1 MSSVKCCFSF
11 IMCFCVG
18 FTIYAQKGKISG
30 TVTFE
35 NKEQVAN
42 ALIILQG
49 TEKSTATDE
58 DGNFTIYNVA
68 YGKYTLEI
76 STYEAEK
83 KTIVLT
89 VNSSLAKIDIKLKKN
104 SERQLDEVVI
114 ERKSVRKQIETKG
127 FAVNVIET
135 KSAAVRNVQ
144 TNELLS
150 KTVGVRIRQNG
161 GLGSDV
167 NYNINGMSGNSVRI
181 FIDGIPNS
189 TYGSSFDLNS
199 IPPSIIDRIEVYKGV
214 VPGHLSDDALG
225 GAINVV
231 LKKGVRNNFNVS
243 ASYGSFNTSQVNFN
257 GLYRFKESGFTLKSS
272 FFNNYS
278 DNDYEVWGKT
288 VYNILPNGRYDY
300 IKAKRLQDAFRST
313 GSVVEVGFTDV
324 KWADNF
330 YIGYTGSDSY
340 KEVQH
345 GTFMSTPYKGRFLRS
360 DAALLSLT
368 YNKKDLFVEGLEFN
382 FHGLYGERNRTVND
396 TVKWNYD
403 WNGDL
408 SLDLNGQPIPRP
420 SGAQQGAATLAN
432 IKREVGA
439 IRTGI
444 SYEINANHKFL
455 FNYTLSIVNRE
466 DDDEMKS
473 VLERKFMGTR
483 DLNKNIGAL
492 TYELTA
498 QENRLKASFFSKYY
512 QQRIERMNPVVQN
525 INGVVTRVED
535 IVSSN
540 KKVMGYGGAFSYAVL
555 PKVTLL
561 TSAEKAVRL
570 PSENE
575 VFGDSGD
582 NISEN
587 PNIKPETSKNYNLG
601 FRFGKFKF
609 KKHEIVISTNGF
621 IRSITDRIGTPVQ
634 TAINTNIQ
642 TLPFVNQGNVKSK
655 GIDLEINY
663 ILNNNLN
670 ITMGASKFELTTV
683 TRGIKYDLP
692 NEPFFNANVSAQYSF
707 KNVFVK
713 KSQLNLFYNF
723 MFVDTFNYN
732 RKLYSNTAGTDF
744 FNVPEQFIQ
753 DAGVSYV
760 FPNKKFIA
768 SFDAKNMF
776 NKQSYD
782 NMGVQ
787 KPGRA
792 FYLKLNYI
800 INNF

>member
-1 MSSVKCCFSF
+1 M
-11 IMCFCVG
+11 I
-18 FTIYAQKGKISG
+18 TITGWSQTGTITGKVTFGKHETAFGATVLVSG
-30 TVTFE
+30 TQKFAVVDNEGKFQI
-35 NKEQVAN
+35 KG
-42 ALIILQG
+42 LPF
-49 TEKSTATDE
+49 K
-58 DGNFTIYNVA
+58 
-68 YGKYTLEI
+68 KYTLEV
-76 STYEAEK
+76 SSLEANTKMVEVHLNRSSHQVTITLEK
-83 KTIVLT
+83 KNDTKHL
-89 VNSSLAKIDIKLKKN
+89 N
-104 SERQLDEVVI
+104 EVVI
-114 ERKSVRKQIETKG
+114 TKKTAKKEIIDKG
-127 FAVNVIET
+127 FSVNVIET
-135 KSAAVRNVQ
+135 QDAAKRNIQ
-144 TNELLS
+144 TNDLLAQS
-150 KTVGVRIRQNG
+150 AGVRVRQNG
-161 GLGSDV
+161 GLGSSV
-167 NYNINGMSGNSVRI
+167 NYNLNGMSGNSIRI
-181 FIDGIPNS
+181 FIDGIPIS
-189 TYGSSFDLNS
+189 TYGSSFSLNS
-199 IPPSIIDRIEVYKGV
+199 IPPALIERIEVYKGV
-214 VPGHLSDDALG
+214 VPAHLADDALG
-225 GAINVV
+225 GAINVI
-231 LKKGVRNNFNVS
+231 LKKGAKNTLNASV
-243 ASYGSFNTSQVNFN
+243 SYGSFNTTQSNFN
-257 GLYRFKESGFTLKSS
+257 TTFRDKSGFTLKGSG
-272 FFNNYS
+272 FYNYS

-300 IKAKRLQDAFRST
+300 IRAKRLQDAFKST

-330 YIGYTGSDSY
+330 FIGYTSSDSY

-360 DAALLSLT
+360 DAGLMSLT
-368 YNKKDLFVEGLEFN
+368 YNKKDLFVKGLEFN
-382 FHGLYGERNRTVND
+382 FHGLYGERNRTIND

-403 WNGDL
+403 WNGNL

-420 SGAQQGAATLAN
+420 SGAQQGAPTLAN

-439 IRTGI
+439 VRTGI

-455 FNYTLSIVNRE
+455 LNYTLSVVNRE

-473 VLERKFMGTR
+473 VLERKFLGTR
-483 DLNKNIGAL
+483 DLSKNIGAL

-498 QENRLKASFFSKYY
+498 HESRLKASVFSKYY
-512 QQRIERMNPVVQN
+512 QQKIERMNPIVEN
-525 INGVVTRVED
+525 INGVPTKVED

-540 KKVMGYGGAFSYAVL
+540 KNVMGYGGAFSYAVL
-555 PKVTLL
+555 PTVTLL

-570 PSENE
+570 PTENE

-601 FRFGKFKF
+601 FRFGKFKIQ
-609 KKHEIVISTNGF
+609 KHEIVLSTNGF

-655 GIDLEINY
+655 GIDFELNY
-663 ILNNNLN
+663 TYNNNLN
-670 ITMGASKFELTTV
+670 IAMGVSKFELTTV
-683 TRGIKYDLP
+683 TGGIKYDLP
-692 NEPFFNANVSAQYSF
+692 NEPFLNANVSAQYSF
-707 KNVFVK
+707 NDVLAK

-753 DAGVSYV
+753 DAGVSYI
-760 FPNKKFIA
+760 FPNKNFIA

>member
-30 TVTFE
+30 TVTFD

-89 VNSSLAKIDIKLKKN
+89 VNSSLAKIDIQLNKI
-104 SERQLDEVVI
+104 SERQLNEVVI
-114 ERKSVRKQIETKG
+114 ERKSVKKQIETKG

-135 KSAAVRNVQ
+135 KAAAVRNVQ

-181 FIDGIPNS
+181 FIDGIPIS

-199 IPPSIIDRIEVYKGV
+199 IPPSIIERIEVYKGV

-257 GLYRFKESGFTLKSS
+257 GLYRFKESGFTVKTS

-330 YIGYTGSDSY
+330 FIGYTSSDSY

-360 DAALLSLT
+360 DAALMSLT
-368 YNKKDLFVEGLEFN
+368 YNKKDLFVKGLEFN

-403 WNGDL
+403 WNGNL

-420 SGAQQGAATLAN
+420 SGAQQGAPTLAN

-444 SYEINANHKFL
+444 SYEINENHKFL
-455 FNYTLSIVNRE
+455 LNYTMSIVNRE

-473 VLERKFMGTR
+473 VLERKFLGTR

-498 QENRLKASFFSKYY
+498 HENRLKASVFSKYY
-512 QQRIERMNPVVQN
+512 QQRIERMNPKVQN
-525 INGVVTRVED
+525 INGVPTRVED

-540 KKVMGYGGAFSYAVL
+540 KNVMGYGGAFSYAVL
-555 PKVTLL
+555 PMVTIL
-561 TSAEKAVRL
+561 TSAERAVRL
-570 PSENE
+570 PTENE

-601 FRFGKFKF
+601 FRFGKFKIQ
-609 KKHEIVISTNGF
+609 KHEIVIATNGF

-634 TAINTNIQ
+634 TAINTNVQ

-655 GIDLEINY
+655 GIDVELNY
-663 ILNNNLN
+663 TYNNNLN
-670 ITMGASKFELTTV
+670 ITMGVSKFELTTV
-683 TRGIKYDLP
+683 TGGIKYDLP
-692 NEPFFNANVSAQYSF
+692 NEPFLNANVSAQYSF
-707 KNVFVK
+707 NDVFAK

-760 FPNKKFIA
+760 FPKKNFIA

>member
-1 MSSVKCCFSF
+1 MSRSGYLYAVVF
-11 IMCFCVG
+11 IFLGVLG
-18 FTIYAQKGKISG
+18 FAQKTKVSG
-30 TVTFE
+30 TIQFE
-35 NKEQVAN
+35 NKEPATGV
-42 ALIILQG
+42 LVFLQG
-49 TEKSTATDE
+49 TTKSAVSDAHGKFE
-58 DGNFTIYNVA
+58 LAAVPYGNYMVET
-68 YGKYTLEI
+68 
-76 STYEAEK
+76 SSMEAVK
-83 KTIVLT
+83 KTIPVTLNT
-89 VNSSLAKIDIKLKKN
+89 ASHKVNIIVQQASSI
-104 SERQLDEVVI
+104 ELDEVVLKVQT
-114 ERKSVRKQIETKG
+114 EKTKIETKG
-127 FAVNVIET
+127 FTVNVVET
-135 KSAAVRNVQ
+135 KTAALRNMQ
-144 TNELLS
+144 TNELLN

-161 GLGSDV
+161 GLGAEV

-181 FIDGIPNS
+181 FIDGIPMT

-231 LKKGVRNNFNVS
+231 LKKGVRNNFNAAV
-243 ASYGSFNTSQVNFN
+243 SYGSFNTSQVNFS
-257 GLYRFKESGFTLKSS
+257 GLYRFKSSGFTLKTSV
-272 FFNNYS
+272 FNNYS

-300 IKAKRLQDAFRST
+300 IRAKRLQDAFRST

-330 YIGYTGSDSY
+330 FIGYTSSDAY

-345 GTFMSTPYKGRFLRS
+345 GTFMATPYKGRFLRS
-360 DAALLSLT
+360 DSGLMSVT
-368 YNKKDLFVEGLEFN
+368 YNKKNIFTKGLEFN
-382 FHGLYGERNRTVND
+382 FHGLYGERNRMVSD

-420 SGAQQGAATLAN
+420 SGAQQGAPTLAH

-439 IRTGI
+439 IRTGL
-444 SYEINANHKFL
+444 SYEINENHKFL
-455 FNYTLSIVNRE
+455 LNYTLSIVNRE
-466 DDDEMKS
+466 DDDAMKS
-473 VLERKFMGTR
+473 VLERKFLGTR

-492 TYELTA
+492 TYEVTA
-498 QENRLKASFFSKYY
+498 FENRLKTSVFGKYY
-512 QQRIERMNPVVQN
+512 QQKITRMNPIVQN
-525 INGVVTRVED
+525 LNGVPTRVED
-535 IVSSN
+535 VVRSN
-540 KKVMGYGGAFSYAVL
+540 KNVMGYGAAFSYQVV
-555 PKVTLL
+555 PNITLL

-570 PSENE
+570 PTENE

-601 FRFGKFKF
+601 FRLGTFVYN
-609 KKHEIVISTNGF
+609 KHEWVLTTNGF
-621 IRSITDRIGTPVQ
+621 IRDITDRIGTPVQ
-634 TAINTNIQ
+634 TAINTNVQ

-655 GIDLEINY
+655 GIDLELDY
-663 ILNNNLN
+663 TFNNNLN
-670 ITMGASKFELTTV
+670 IRLGASKFELTTV
-683 TRGIKYDLP
+683 SGGIKYDLP
-692 NEPFFNANVSAQYSF
+692 NEPFLNANVSAQYSF
-707 KNVFVK
+707 KNVWAK

-732 RKLYSNTAGTDF
+732 RKLYSNTSGTDF
-744 FNVPEQFIQ
+744 FKVPEQFIH
-753 DAGVSYV
+753 DVGMSYV

-768 SFDAKNMF
+768 SLDAKNIF
-776 NKQSYD
+776 DKPGYD

-792 FYLKLNYI
+792 FYIKLNYL

>member
-1 MSSVKCCFSF
+1 MSFSHYFVFLTCVYFSVSAIAQTTKINGRINFSDNEPVPGVLVF
-11 IMCFCVG
+11 
-18 FTIYAQKGKISG
+18 
-30 TVTFE
+30 
-35 NKEQVAN
+35 
-42 ALIILQG
+42 LQG
-49 TEKSTATDE
+49 TTKSAVSNE
-58 DGNFTIYNVA
+58 SGNYVIENVP
-68 YGKYTLEI
+68 YGNYLLETSSI
-76 STYEAEK
+76 EANK
-83 KTIVLT
+83 KTV
-89 VNSSLAKIDIKLKKN
+89 AIKLNGTTKN
-104 SERQLDEVVI
+104 INIIIERATSVELSEVVVNVKT
-114 ERKSVRKQIETKG
+114 EKTKIETKG

-135 KSAAVRNVQ
+135 KTAASRNMQ

-150 KTVGVRIRQNG
+150 RTVGVRIRQNG

-167 NYNINGMSGNSVRI
+167 NYNINGISGNSVRI
-181 FIDGIPNS
+181 FIDGIPIS

-199 IPPSIIDRIEVYKGV
+199 IPPSIIERIEVYKGV

-231 LKKGVRNNFNVS
+231 LKKGARNNFNAS

-257 GLYRFKESGFTLKSS
+257 GLYRFAASGFTLKTS

-288 VYNILPNGRYDY
+288 VYNILSNGRYDY
-300 IKAKRLQDAFRST
+300 IRAKRLQDAFKST

-330 YIGYTGSDSY
+330 FIGYTSSDSY

-360 DAALLSLT
+360 DAGLMSLT
-368 YNKKDLFVEGLEFN
+368 YNKKDLFVKGLEFN
-382 FHGLYGERNRTVND
+382 FHGVYGERNRTIND

-403 WNGDL
+403 WNGNL

-420 SGAQQGAATLAN
+420 SGAQQGAPTLAN

-444 SYEINANHKFL
+444 SYEINENHKFL
-455 FNYTLSIVNRE
+455 LNYTLSTVNRE

-473 VLERKFMGTR
+473 ILERKFLGTR

-498 QENRLKASFFSKYY
+498 HESRLKASVFSKYY
-512 QQRIERMNPVVQN
+512 QQRIERMNPIVQN
-525 INGVVTRVED
+525 INGVATRVED

-540 KKVMGYGGAFSYAVL
+540 KNDIGYGGALSYAVL
-555 PKVTLL
+555 PMITLL

-570 PSENE
+570 PTENE

-601 FRFGKFKF
+601 FRFGKFKIQ
-609 KKHEIVISTNGF
+609 KHEIVLSTNGF

-655 GIDLEINY
+655 GVDFELNY
-663 ILNNNLN
+663 TYNNNLN
-670 ITMGASKFELTTV
+670 IAMGVSKFELTTV
-683 TRGIKYDLP
+683 TGGIKYDLP
-692 NEPFFNANVSAQYSF
+692 NEPFLNANVSAQYSF
-707 KNVFVK
+707 NDVLAKR
-713 KSQLNLFYNF
+713 SQLNFFYNF

-760 FPNKKFIA
+760 FPKKNFIA

>member
-1 MSSVKCCFSF
+1 MSRSGYLYALTFVFLSF
-11 IMCFCVG
+11 LG
-18 FTIYAQKGKISG
+18 FAQTSKLSG
-30 TVTFE
+30 TIQFNDKAPAAGVLVF
-35 NKEQVAN
+35 
-42 ALIILQG
+42 LQG
-49 TEKSTATDE
+49 TTKSGVSDE
-58 DGNFTIYNVA
+58 NGNYVISNVS
-68 YGKYTLEI
+68 YGNYILEASSI
-76 STYEAEK
+76 EANK
-83 KTIVLT
+83 KTIAVKCNAT
-89 VNSSLAKIDIKLKKN
+89 TKNVNIII
-104 SERQLDEVVI
+104 ERATSVELNEVVI
-114 ERKSVRKQIETKG
+114 NVKTEKTKIETKG

-135 KSAAVRNVQ
+135 KTAAVRNVQ

-167 NYNINGMSGNSVRI
+167 NYNINGLSGNSVRI
-181 FIDGIPNS
+181 FIDGIPIS
-189 TYGSSFDLNS
+189 TYGSSFNLNS
-199 IPPSIIDRIEVYKGV
+199 IPPLIIERIEIYKGV

-225 GAINVV
+225 GAINIV
-231 LKKGVRNNFNVS
+231 LKKGVRNNFNAS

-257 GLYRFKESGFTLKSS
+257 GLYRFVASGFTIKTS

-300 IKAKRLQDAFRST
+300 IKTKRLQDAFRST

-330 YIGYTGSDSY
+330 FIGYTSSDSY

-360 DAALLSLT
+360 DAKLMSLN
-368 YNKKDLFVEGLEFN
+368 YNKKNLFVKGLEFN

-420 SGAQQGAATLAN
+420 SGAQQGAPTLAN

-455 FNYTLSIVNRE
+455 LNYTLSIVNRE

-473 VLERKFMGTR
+473 VLERKFLGTR

-498 QENRLKASFFSKYY
+498 HENRLKASFFSKYY
-512 QQRIERMNPVVQN
+512 QQKIERMNPKVQN
-525 INGVVTRVED
+525 SNGVPTRVED
-535 IVSSN
+535 VVSSDKN
-540 KKVMGYGGAFSYAVL
+540 VMGYGGAFSYAVF
-555 PKVTLL
+555 PMVTLL

-570 PSENE
+570 PTENE

-587 PNIKPETSKNYNLG
+587 PNIKAEISKNYNLG

-609 KKHEIVISTNGF
+609 NKHEIVISTNGF

-670 ITMGASKFELTTV
+670 ITIGASKFELTTV
-683 TRGIKYDLP
+683 TGGIKYDLP
-692 NEPFFNANVSAQYSF
+692 NEPFLNANVSAQYSF
-707 KNVFVK
+707 TDVFAK

-760 FPNKKFIA
+760 FPKKNFIA

>member
-1 MSSVKCCFSF
+1 MSLSHYFVFLTCLYFSSSA
-11 IMCFCVG
+11 IAQTTKING
-18 FTIYAQKGKISG
+18 RINFTDNEPVPG
-30 TVTFE
+30 VLVF
-35 NKEQVAN
+35 
-42 ALIILQG
+42 LQG
-49 TEKSTATDE
+49 NTKSAVSNESGNYVIENVPYGNYILETSSIEANKKTVAIKLNGTTKNINILIERATSVELSEVVVNVKTEKT
-58 DGNFTIYNVA
+58 
-68 YGKYTLEI
+68 K
-76 STYEAEK
+76 
-83 KTIVLT
+83 
-89 VNSSLAKIDIKLKKN
+89 
-104 SERQLDEVVI
+104 
-114 ERKSVRKQIETKG
+114 IETKG

-135 KSAAVRNVQ
+135 KTAASRNMQ

-150 KTVGVRIRQNG
+150 RTVGVRIRQNG

-167 NYNINGMSGNSVRI
+167 NYNINGISGNSVRI
-181 FIDGIPNS
+181 FIDGIPIS

-199 IPPSIIDRIEVYKGV
+199 IPPSIIKRIEVYKGV

-231 LKKGVRNNFNVS
+231 LKKGARNNFNAS

-257 GLYRFKESGFTLKSS
+257 GLYRFAASGFTLKTS

-300 IKAKRLQDAFRST
+300 IKAKRLQDAFKST

-330 YIGYTGSDSY
+330 FIGYTSSDSY

-360 DAALLSLT
+360 DAGLMSLT
-368 YNKKDLFVEGLEFN
+368 YNKKDLFVKGLEFN
-382 FHGLYGERNRTVND
+382 FHGLYGERNRTIND

-403 WNGDL
+403 WNGNL

-420 SGAQQGAATLAN
+420 SGAQQGAPTLAN

-444 SYEINANHKFL
+444 SYEINENHKFL
-455 FNYTLSIVNRE
+455 LNYTLSNVNRE

-473 VLERKFMGTR
+473 VLERKFIGTR
-483 DLNKNIGAL
+483 DLSKNIGAF

-498 QENRLKASFFSKYY
+498 HESRLKASVFSKYY
-512 QQRIERMNPVVQN
+512 QQKIERMNPIVQN
-525 INGVVTRVED
+525 INGVATRVED

-540 KKVMGYGGAFSYAVL
+540 KNAIGYGGAFSYAVL
-555 PKVTLL
+555 PMVTLL

-570 PSENE
+570 PTENE

-601 FRFGKFKF
+601 FRFGKFKIQ
-609 KKHEIVISTNGF
+609 KHEIVLSTNGF

-655 GIDLEINY
+655 GVDFELNY
-663 ILNNNLN
+663 TYNNNLN
-670 ITMGASKFELTTV
+670 IAMGVSKFELTTV
-683 TRGIKYDLP
+683 TGGLKYDLP
-692 NEPFFNANVSAQYSF
+692 NEPFLNANVSAQYSF
-707 KNVFVK
+707 NDVLAK

-760 FPNKKFIA
+760 FPKKNFIA

>member
-1 MSSVKCCFSF
+1 MSLSHYFVFLTCLYFSVSAIAQTTK
-11 IMCFCVG
+11 ING
-18 FTIYAQKGKISG
+18 RINFTDNQPAPG
-30 TVTFE
+30 VLVF
-35 NKEQVAN
+35 
-42 ALIILQG
+42 LQG
-49 TEKSTATDE
+49 TTKSAVSNE
-58 DGNFTIYNVA
+58 SGNYVIENVP
-68 YGKYTLEI
+68 YGNYLLETSSI
-76 STYEAEK
+76 EANK
-83 KTIVLT
+83 KTV
-89 VNSSLAKIDIKLKKN
+89 AIKLNATTKN
-104 SERQLDEVVI
+104 INIIIERATSVELSEVVVNVKT
-114 ERKSVRKQIETKG
+114 EKTKIETKG

-135 KSAAVRNVQ
+135 KTAALRNMQ

-150 KTVGVRIRQNG
+150 RTVGVRIRQNG

-167 NYNINGMSGNSVRI
+167 NYNINGISGNSVRV
-181 FIDGIPNS
+181 FIDGIPIS

-199 IPPSIIDRIEVYKGV
+199 IPPSIIERIEVYKGV

-231 LKKGVRNNFNVS
+231 LRKGARNNFNAS

-257 GLYRFKESGFTLKSS
+257 GLYRFAASGFTIKTS

-300 IKAKRLQDAFRST
+300 IRAKRLQDAFKST

-330 YIGYTGSDSY
+330 FIGYTCSDSY

-360 DAALLSLT
+360 DAALMSLT
-368 YNKKDLFVEGLEFN
+368 YNKKDLFVKGLEFN
-382 FHGLYGERNRTVND
+382 FHGLYGERNRTIND

-420 SGAQQGAATLAN
+420 SGAQQGAPTLSN
-432 IKREVGA
+432 IKRDVGA

-455 FNYTLSIVNRE
+455 LNYTLSVVNRE

-473 VLERKFMGTR
+473 VLERKFLGTR

-498 QENRLKASFFSKYY
+498 HESRLKASVFSKYY
-512 QQRIERMNPVVQN
+512 QQKIERMNPIVEN
-525 INGVVTRVED
+525 INGVPTKVED

-540 KKVMGYGGAFSYAVL
+540 KNVMGYGGAFSYAVL
-555 PKVTLL
+555 PTVTLL

-570 PSENE
+570 PTENE

-601 FRFGKFKF
+601 FRFGKFKIQ
-609 KKHEIVISTNGF
+609 KHEIVLSTNGF

-655 GIDLEINY
+655 GIDFELNY
-663 ILNNNLN
+663 TYNNNLN
-670 ITMGASKFELTTV
+670 IAMGVSKFELTTV
-683 TRGIKYDLP
+683 TGGIKYDLP
-692 NEPFFNANVSAQYSF
+692 NEPFLNANVSAQYSF
-707 KNVFVK
+707 NDVLAK

-753 DAGVSYV
+753 DAGVSYI
-760 FPNKKFIA
+760 FPNKNFIA

>member
-1 MSSVKCCFSF
+1 MSFYRYFYLILCFSF
-11 IMCFCVG
+11 SSF
-18 FTIYAQKGKISG
+18 AQNTTLKGSIQ
-30 TVTFE
+30 FE
-35 NKEQVAN
+35 GNEPASNV
-42 ALIILQG
+42 LVFLQG
-49 TEKSTATDE
+49 TTKSAVTDE
-58 DGNFTIYNVA
+58 NGNYIINNVP
-68 YGKYTLEI
+68 YGNYILETSSI
-76 STYEAEK
+76 EANK
-83 KTIVLT
+83 KTVAVKFNAT
-89 VNSSLAKIDIKLKKN
+89 TKNVNIII
-104 SERQLDEVVI
+104 ERATSVELNEVVVKVTT
-114 ERKSVRKQIETKG
+114 EKTKIETKG

-135 KSAAVRNVQ
+135 KAAAVRNVQ

-161 GLGSDV
+161 GLGSAV

-181 FIDGIPNS
+181 FIDGIPIS

-231 LKKGVRNNFNVS
+231 LKKGVRNTFNAS

-257 GLYRFKESGFTLKSS
+257 GLYRFKESGFTIKTS

-330 YIGYTGSDSY
+330 FIGYTSSDSY

-360 DAALLSLT
+360 DAALMSLT
-368 YNKKDLFVEGLEFN
+368 YNKKDLFVKGLEFN
-382 FHGLYGERNRTVND
+382 FHGLYGERNRIVSD

-403 WNGDL
+403 WNGNL
-408 SLDLNGQPIPRP
+408 SLDLNGQPIPR
-420 SGAQQGAATLAN
+420 SGAQQGAPTLSN

-444 SYEINANHKFL
+444 SYEFNANHKFL
-455 FNYTLSIVNRE
+455 LNYTMSIVNRE

-473 VLERKFMGTR
+473 VLERKFIGTR

-498 QENRLKASFFSKYY
+498 HENRLKASVFSKYY
-512 QQRIERMNPVVQN
+512 QQRIERMNPKVQN
-525 INGVVTRVED
+525 INGVPTRVED
-535 IVSSN
+535 VVSSDKN
-540 KKVMGYGGAFSYAVL
+540 VMGYGGAFSYAVL
-555 PKVTLL
+555 PMVTLL

-570 PSENE
+570 PTENE

-587 PNIKPETSKNYNLG
+587 PNIKAETSKNYNLG

-609 KKHEIVISTNGF
+609 KKHELVISANGF
-621 IRSITDRIGTPVQ
+621 IRDITDRIGTPVQ

-655 GIDLEINY
+655 GIDLEFNY
-663 ILNNNLN
+663 SYNNNLN

-683 TRGIKYDLP
+683 TGGIKYDLP
-692 NEPFFNANVSAQYSF
+692 NEPFLNANVSAQYSF
-707 KNVFVK
+707 KDVFAK

-760 FPNKKFIA
+760 FPKKNFIA

>member
-1 MSSVKCCFSF
+1 MSFSHYFVFLTCVYFSVSAIAQTTK
-11 IMCFCVG
+11 ING
-18 FTIYAQKGKISG
+18 RINFTDNEPVPG
-30 TVTFE
+30 VLVF
-35 NKEQVAN
+35 
-42 ALIILQG
+42 LQG
-49 TEKSTATDE
+49 TTKSAVSNE
-58 DGNFTIYNVA
+58 SGNYVIENVP
-68 YGKYTLEI
+68 YGNYLLETSSI
-76 STYEAEK
+76 EANK
-83 KTIVLT
+83 KTV
-89 VNSSLAKIDIKLKKN
+89 AIKLNGTTKN
-104 SERQLDEVVI
+104 INIIIERATSVELSEVVVNVKT
-114 ERKSVRKQIETKG
+114 EKTKIETKG

-135 KSAAVRNVQ
+135 KTAASRNMQ

-150 KTVGVRIRQNG
+150 RTVGVRIRQNG

-167 NYNINGMSGNSVRI
+167 NYNINGISGNSVRI
-181 FIDGIPNS
+181 FIDGIPIS
-189 TYGSSFDLNS
+189 TYGSSFNLNS
-199 IPPSIIDRIEVYKGV
+199 IPPSIIERIEVYKGV

-231 LKKGVRNNFNVS
+231 LKKGARNNFNAS

-257 GLYRFKESGFTLKSS
+257 GLYRFATSGFTLKTS

-300 IKAKRLQDAFRST
+300 IRAKRLQDAFKST

-330 YIGYTGSDSY
+330 FIGYTSSDSY

-360 DAALLSLT
+360 DVGLMSLT
-368 YNKKDLFVEGLEFN
+368 YNKKDLFVKGLEFN
-382 FHGLYGERNRTVND
+382 FHGLYGERNRTIND

-403 WNGDL
+403 WNGNL

-420 SGAQQGAATLAN
+420 SGAQQGAPTLAN
-432 IKREVGA
+432 IKREVGS

-444 SYEINANHKFL
+444 SYEINENHKFL
-455 FNYTLSIVNRE
+455 LNYTLSTVNRE

-473 VLERKFMGTR
+473 VLERKFIGTR
-483 DLNKNIGAL
+483 DLNKKIGAL

-498 QENRLKASFFSKYY
+498 HQSRLKASVFSKYY
-512 QQRIERMNPVVQN
+512 QQRIERMNPIVQN
-525 INGVVTRVED
+525 INGVATRVED

-540 KKVMGYGGAFSYAVL
+540 KNAIGYGGAFSYAVL
-555 PKVTLL
+555 PMVTLL

-570 PSENE
+570 PTENE

-601 FRFGKFKF
+601 FRFGKFKIQ
-609 KKHEIVISTNGF
+609 KHEIVLSTNGF
-621 IRSITDRIGTPVQ
+621 IRNITDRIGTPVQ

-655 GIDLEINY
+655 GVDFELNY
-663 ILNNNLN
+663 TYNNNLN
-670 ITMGASKFELTTV
+670 IAMGVSKFELTTV
-683 TRGIKYDLP
+683 TGDIKYDLP
-692 NEPFFNANVSAQYSF
+692 NEPFLNANVSAQYSF
-707 KNVFVK
+707 NDVLAK

-760 FPNKKFIA
+760 FPKKNFIA

>member
-1 MSSVKCCFSF
+1 MSFSHYFVFLTCVYFSVSAIAQTTKINGRINFSDNEPVPGVLVF
-11 IMCFCVG
+11 
-18 FTIYAQKGKISG
+18 
-30 TVTFE
+30 
-35 NKEQVAN
+35 
-42 ALIILQG
+42 LQG
-49 TEKSTATDE
+49 TTKSAVSNE
-58 DGNFTIYNVA
+58 SGNYVIENVP
-68 YGKYTLEI
+68 YGNYLLETSSI
-76 STYEAEK
+76 EANK
-83 KTIVLT
+83 KTV
-89 VNSSLAKIDIKLKKN
+89 AIKLNGTTKN
-104 SERQLDEVVI
+104 INIIIERATSVELSEVVVNVKT
-114 ERKSVRKQIETKG
+114 EKTKIETKG

-135 KSAAVRNVQ
+135 KTAASRNMQ

-150 KTVGVRIRQNG
+150 RTVGVRIRQNG

-167 NYNINGMSGNSVRI
+167 NYNINGISGNSVRI
-181 FIDGIPNS
+181 FIDGIPIS

-199 IPPSIIDRIEVYKGV
+199 IPPSIIERIEVYKGV

-231 LKKGVRNNFNVS
+231 LKKGARNNFNAS

-257 GLYRFKESGFTLKSS
+257 GLYRFAASGFTLKTS

-288 VYNILPNGRYDY
+288 VYNILSNGRYDY
-300 IKAKRLQDAFRST
+300 IRAKRLQDAFKST

-330 YIGYTGSDSY
+330 FIGYTSSDSY

-360 DAALLSLT
+360 DAGLMSLT
-368 YNKKDLFVEGLEFN
+368 YNKKDLFVKGLEFN
-382 FHGLYGERNRTVND
+382 FHGVYGERNRTIND

-403 WNGDL
+403 WNGNL

-420 SGAQQGAATLAN
+420 SGAQQGAPTLAN

-444 SYEINANHKFL
+444 SYVINENHKFL
-455 FNYTLSIVNRE
+455 LNYTLSTVNRE

-473 VLERKFMGTR
+473 ILERKFLGTR

-498 QENRLKASFFSKYY
+498 HESRLKASVFSKYY
-512 QQRIERMNPVVQN
+512 QQRIERMNPIVQN
-525 INGVVTRVED
+525 INGVATRVED

-540 KKVMGYGGAFSYAVL
+540 KNDIGYGGALSYAVL
-555 PKVTLL
+555 PMITLL

-570 PSENE
+570 PTENE

-601 FRFGKFKF
+601 FRFGKFKIQ
-609 KKHEIVISTNGF
+609 KHEIVLSTNGF

-655 GIDLEINY
+655 GVDFELNY
-663 ILNNNLN
+663 TYNNNLN
-670 ITMGASKFELTTV
+670 IAMGVSKFELTTV
-683 TRGIKYDLP
+683 TGGIKYDLP
-692 NEPFFNANVSAQYSF
+692 NEPFLNANVSAQYSF
-707 KNVFVK
+707 NDVLAKR
-713 KSQLNLFYNF
+713 SQLNFFYNF

-760 FPNKKFIA
+760 FPKKNFIA

>member
-1 MSSVKCCFSF
+1 MSLSHYFVFLICFYFGASA
-11 IMCFCVG
+11 IAQTTKING
-18 FTIYAQKGKISG
+18 RINFTDNEPVPG
-30 TVTFE
+30 VLVF
-35 NKEQVAN
+35 
-42 ALIILQG
+42 LQG
-49 TEKSTATDE
+49 TTKSAVSNESGNYVIENIPYGNYILETSSIEANKKTVAIKLNATTK
-58 DGNFTIYNVA
+58 NINITIERATSVELSEVVVNV
-68 YGKYTLEI
+68 T
-76 STYEAEK
+76 TEK
-83 KTIVLT
+83 K
-89 VNSSLAKIDIKLKKN
+89 K
-104 SERQLDEVVI
+104 
-114 ERKSVRKQIETKG
+114 IETKG

-135 KSAAVRNVQ
+135 KTAASRNMQ

-150 KTVGVRIRQNG
+150 RTVGVRIRQNG

-167 NYNINGMSGNSVRI
+167 NYNINGISGNSVRI
-181 FIDGIPNS
+181 FIDGIPIS

-199 IPPSIIDRIEVYKGV
+199 IPPSIIERIEVYKGV

-231 LKKGVRNNFNVS
+231 LKKGARNNFNAS

-257 GLYRFKESGFTLKSS
+257 GLYRFAASGFTLKTS

-300 IKAKRLQDAFRST
+300 IRAKRLQDAFKST

-330 YIGYTGSDSY
+330 FIGYTSSDSY

-360 DAALLSLT
+360 DAGLMSLT
-368 YNKKDLFVEGLEFN
+368 YNKKDLFVKGLEFN
-382 FHGLYGERNRTVND
+382 FHGLYGERNRTIND

-403 WNGDL
+403 WNGNL
-408 SLDLNGQPIPRP
+408 SLDLNEQPIPRP
-420 SGAQQGAATLAN
+420 SGAQQGAPTLAN
-432 IKREVGA
+432 IKREVGT

-444 SYEINANHKFL
+444 SYEINENHKFL
-455 FNYTLSIVNRE
+455 LNYTLSVVNRE

-473 VLERKFMGTR
+473 VLERKFLGTR

-498 QENRLKASFFSKYY
+498 HESRLKASVFSKYY
-512 QQRIERMNPVVQN
+512 QQRVERMNPIVQN
-525 INGVVTRVED
+525 INGVQTKVED
-535 IVSSN
+535 IISSN
-540 KKVMGYGGAFSYAVL
+540 KNVMGYGGAFSYAVL
-555 PKVTLL
+555 PMVTLL

-570 PSENE
+570 PTENE

-601 FRFGKFKF
+601 FRFGKFKIQ
-609 KKHEIVISTNGF
+609 KHEVVISTNGF

-655 GIDLEINY
+655 GVDFELNY
-663 ILNNNLN
+663 TYNNNLN
-670 ITMGASKFELTTV
+670 IAMGVSKFELTTV
-683 TRGIKYDLP
+683 TGGLKYDLP
-692 NEPFFNANVSAQYSF
+692 NEPFLNANVSAQYSF
-707 KNVFVK
+707 NDVLAK

-760 FPNKKFIA
+760 FPKKNFIA